1 MSELV
6 IRAPLV
12 RLLVPTKK
20 VNVAIVPPSRSEAAP
35 DPTGVGAE
43 RLWHL
48 PEHDEDL
55 DIRAS
60 MGRVSGWFMAPG

>member
-20 VNVAIVPPSRSEAAP
+20 AHVAVAPSPTVEAAP
-35 DPTGVGAE
+35 EPEGVGAV
-43 RLWHL
+43 RPWSL
-48 PEHDEDL
+48 PEHEEDP
-55 DIRAS
+55 DTRAS
-60 MGRVSGWFMAPG
+60 MGRVSGWFMASG